1 MTHHWWETHRRQ
13 ARLAAIW
20 LLAALALLRL
30 SYEFQRLLFDPQGA
44 NDLRRFHDWTHLW
57 FSGQE
62 MWLGYP
68 PASFLMFWPLLGWLS
83 GTPARWLWA
92 VTSVAMVIWLVRM
105 IVSELH
111 LKTRMERWSVLLYI
125 LAVYSTGITIGN
137 GQIILHLLP
146 PLLIG
151 IVWLYQQPRRWNHD
165 LIISVLLLFALIKP
179 SVSVPF
185 FFIVLFSSPRILSY
199 VAVGYIALTFWAVGW
214 PPSGNTGLGKRR

>member
-1 MTHHWWETHRRQ
+1 
-13 ARLAAIW
+13 
-20 LLAALALLRL
+20 
-30 SYEFQRLLFDPQGA
+30 
-44 NDLRRFHDWTHLW
+44 
-57 FSGQE
+57 

-179 SVSVPF
+179 SVSVP
-185 FFIVLFSSPRILSY
+185 VLLHRALLLSPDTVICGRGIYRADVLGCW
-199 VAVGYIALTFWAVGW
+199 VASFWQYRAG
-214 PPSGNTGLGKRR
+214 